1 MQTESDFRDFTIAII
16 GLGLMGGSLALAIKR
31 STAATIIGV
40 DNRQVAVQRALEK
53 KAIDRSVD
61 FGLATREADLIVL
74 ATPVSTILKMLEEQA
89 EEFQQDTIV
98 FDLGSTKQEILAA
111 MEKLPEG
118 VEPIGGHPMCGK
130 ELSGMLAADPDLYDG
145 AIFPL
150 VPLERTSQA
159 TVELLQNLIQ
169 RIGAT
174 PLLLDA
180 QRHDR
185 LVGAISHLPYLVSV
199 SLIMSAADIASED
212 SLAWSLA
219 ASGLRDT
226 SRLAGSNIQ
235 MMRDIILTNREN
247 ISEMLHRFQGYW
259 DQLTELVESGTEEEL
274 TQTLT
279 RAYQDRHGLSP

>member
-61 FGLATREADLIVL
+61 FGFATQEADLIVL